1 MGSNIFAASERCDK
15 DIEPLLDDISFPL
28 TKAEIIHKAEVQG
41 VPPSTLAL
49 LRRLPSRFYQSKGEF
64 IGYCLVSSM
73 LCQRQDSKR
82 WSCFY
87 SGKVNTVY

>member
-1 MGSNIFAASERCDK
+1 MGSDIFVYSEICDK

-28 TKAEIIHKAEVQG
+28 TKAELIHKAEVQG

-49 LRRLPSRFYQSKGEF
+49 LRRLPSRFYQSKDEF
-64 IGYCLVSSM
+64 IGYCLIRSM

-82 WSCFY
+82 WR
-87 SGKVNTVY
+87 